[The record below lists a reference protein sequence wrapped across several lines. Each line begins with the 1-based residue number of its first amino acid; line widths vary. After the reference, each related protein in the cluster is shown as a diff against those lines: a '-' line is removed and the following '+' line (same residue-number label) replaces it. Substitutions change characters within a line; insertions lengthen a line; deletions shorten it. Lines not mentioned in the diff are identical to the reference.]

1 MVSWKDNCNVSILYP
16 TSSNATTRTQERK
29 KRTARTTYWRQM
41 GHSASCLAQLVQAAM
56 CPHSSSTHSSGAA
69 MQILQHSSAGSLST
83 SATRATSL
91 PATNRAP
98 RAVGYSPSQYCAWFL
113 HRVLARSSR
122 SFLSRQPL
130 YSTRLRTSSS
140 FSCFTFSTSRSDG
153 RLNCSKLIC
162 LGVPAQNHIV
172 SYILVRT

>member
-91 PATNRAP
+91 PATTLLPRGPRRRILTVAVLCVVPPQGLGALQQVLPLEAAP
-98 RAVGYSPSQYCAWFL
+98 VLHAITHQQFL
-113 HRVLARSSR
+113 QLLHV
-122 SFLSRQPL
+122 QH
-130 YSTRLRTSSS
+130 
-140 FSCFTFSTSRSDG
+140 
-153 RLNCSKLIC
+153 
-162 LGVPAQNHIV
+162 V
-172 SYILVRT
+172 